1 MIRGLLGKKV
11 GMTQIFDKE
20 GNIIP
25 VTAIEVGPCFVLAL
39 KENPM
44 KIVLGFESVKENLVN
59 KPRTGYFKKLGVAP
73 LRKTK
78 EFSSTDNKSYTV
90 GQEIKADFFKAG
102 DFVDVSGV
110 SIGKGF
116 QGGMKR
122 WNWGG
127 GPAAHGSM
135 HHRRVGSIGSS
146 SDPSRVYRGQ
156 HMPGHMGMDK
166 VTTQNLRVMN
176 VDVENNLILVK
187 GAVPGHKNGYLS
199 VNKALKKTFR
209 SLDEKRE
216 VVESKRNPMKQ
227 SKAAAKGG
235 ASKPAAKK

>member
-25 VTAIEVGPCFVLAL
+25 VTAIEVGPCVVLGL
-39 KENPM
+39 KESPM
-44 KIVLGFESVKENLVN
+44 KVVLGFEPVKEATLN
-59 KPRTGYFKKLGVAP
+59 KPRTGYFKKLGVSG
-73 LRKTK
+73 LRKVK
-78 EFSSTDNKSYTV
+78 EFTSTDNKAYTV
-90 GQEIKADFFKAG
+90 GQEIKADLFKAG
-102 DFVDVSGV
+102 DFVDISGV

-146 SDPSRVYRGQ
+146 SDPSRVYKGQ

-166 VTTQNLRVMN
+166 ITTQNLRVMS

-187 GAVPGHKNGYLS
+187 GAVPGHKNGYLT
-199 VNKALKKTFR
+199 VNKALKKAFR

-235 ASKPAAKK
+235 ASKGGKK

>member
-11 GMTQIFDKE
+11 GMTQTFDSE
-20 GNIIP
+20 GNVIP
-25 VTAIEVGPCFVLAL
+25 VTAIEVGPCYVLGF
-39 KENPM
+39 KEKPM
-44 KIVLGFESVKENLVN
+44 KIILGFELVKESALN
-59 KPRTGYFKKLGVAP
+59 KPRAGYFKKLGVAH
-73 LRKTK
+73 LRRVQ
-78 EFSSTDNKSYTV
+78 EFSSTDNKDYAV

-122 WNWGG
+122 WNWSG

-135 HHRRVGSIGSS
+135 HHRRVGSIGAS

-156 HMPGHMGMDK
+156 HMPGHMGMDN
-166 VTTQNLRVMN
+166 VTTQNLRVMF
-176 VDVENNLILVK
+176 VDLENNLILVK
-187 GAVPGHKNGYLS
+187 GAVPGHKNGYLK
-199 VNKALKKTFR
+199 VNKALKKAFR

-216 VVESKRNPMKQ
+216 VVESKKNPMKQ
-227 SKAAAKGG
+227 SKAAAKSGT
-235 ASKPAAKK
+235 SKPAGKK

>member
-44 KIVLGFESVKENLVN
+44 KVVLGFESVKENLVN

-78 EFSSTDNKSYTV
+78 EFSSTDNKVYTV
-90 GQEIKADFFKAG
+90 GQEIKADFFQAG
-102 DFVDVSGV
+102 DFVDITGV

-122 WNWGG
+122 WNWSG

-156 HMPGHMGMDK
+156 HMPGHMGMDR
-166 VTTQNLRVMN
+166 VTTQNLRVMT

-199 VNKALKKTFR
+199 VNKALKKAFR

-235 ASKPAAKK
+235 ASKPAGKK